1 MVVGNTARMPT
12 PVEATPAFAP
22 ELIRQAA
29 AGDRQAQGAFVRA
42 YQDRVY
48 RLLLKSTGE
57 RELALDL
64 AQETFLKAFGAL
76 DRFRLGSDPAPWLF
90 QIAHRLFLDHLR
102 RVRPASLDA
111 YQDEG
116 AWAEP
121 GGLDMNIE
129 RIGTG
134 DDLNAA
140 LARLPEPW
148 REALVLRHFQD
159 QPYEAIA
166 EILGVPIGTV
176 KTWLHRGRDRLRQE
190 LEGSAL

>member
-1 MVVGNTARMPT
+1 MAGGSTASMPAR
-12 PVEATPAFAP
+12 VEPSPALAP
-22 ELIRQAA
+22 AAIRQAA
-29 AGDRQAQGAFVRA
+29 AGDRQARGAFVRA

-48 RLLLKSTGE
+48 RLLLRWTNE

-76 DRFRLGSDPAPWLF
+76 DRFREGADPAPWLF

-102 RVRPASLDA
+102 RFRPESLEA
-111 YQDEG
+111 YREAG
-116 AWAEP
+116 ALAEP
-121 GGLDMNIE
+121 GALDQAIE
-129 RIGTG
+129 GIAESE
-134 DDLNAA
+134 DLQAA

-148 REALVLRHFQD
+148 REALVLRHFHD

-190 LEGSAL
+190 LEGSAR